1 MKAASPSL
9 RIAIGNSSL
18 GLILVAA
25 SSKGVSVIEI
35 GDDRAALMRDLRQRF
50 PAAQLNDPDAQ
61 TNSLLSRVIAN
72 IESPAQAVEIPIDI
86 AGTAFQQKVWR
97 ALRNIPRGSTTTY
110 AELASAIGHPSA
122 ARAVG
127 TACGANPVAVVIP
140 CHRVITSD
148 GRISGYRWGVERKRL
163 LLEREAIA

>member
-18 GLILVAA
+18 GLVLVAA

-35 GDDRAALMRDLRQRF
+35 GDDRATLMRDLRQRF
-50 PAAQLNDPDAQ
+50 PAAQMNEPDAQ
-61 TNSLLSRVIAN
+61 TNSFLSRVIAG
-72 IESPAQAVEIPIDI
+72 IESPAQPIEVPIDI